1 MNTKILMAS
10 SSFFMGVLGIL
21 FSFLP
26 QEILSFA
33 ELDSNGIAPLFIQV
47 LGALYFAFAMINW
60 MVKASLIGGI
70 YNRPVAMG
78 NFIHFLMGALAL
90 VKGIRVV
97 QVSTAFLVVCIIYST
112 FAILFGIVL
121 FKHPIKDEGAK

>member
-1 MNTKILMAS
+1 MAS

-78 NFIHFLMGALAL
+78 NFIHFLMGALVL

-97 QVSTAFLVVCIIYST
+97 QVSTGFVVVCIIYSI